1 MSTAGCMEHHWLV
14 KKAGRQVDQSIG
26 TWPRWNFHLISDNL
40 LCRLVSKAVLQTSL
54 QWGILAKRDLK
65 FLIDLVHCT
74 FLCPIWASEQAKDTE
89 WAAFCSS
96 RFSFDLITGNSVM
109 YILLNADE
117 CMDQQGG
124 IATRSLRCC
133 SRRDLTSWHG
143 KEAFESSVLQVWL
156 FVAVPVLFHLLYYA
170 CQTVVGTCRITCAW
184 RKLPN
189 FGSRKVS
196 WRLFTSSHF
205 AFLESLVTLKLQWS
219 QSCQA
224 VFRNTGERFGSP
236 ADSGEPAL
244 VCSLALHSCPPKVA
258 VFGLIGLIFLSEGL
272 RTLCRASGWDRAQAR
287 NCECSSLA
295 GATFC
300 FPAALRQF
308 TDLKDTESAAALF
321 EACNLA
327 ANVLRFFS
335 SVANGQY
342 LSFF

>member
-1 MSTAGCMEHHWLV
+1 MQTSAW
-14 KKAGRQVDQSIG
+14 I
-26 TWPRWNFHLISDNL
+26 
-40 LCRLVSKAVLQTSL
+40 SKAELLHEVCVVVAAEISHLGMEKKRLSPVFSKFGFLL
-54 QWGILAKRDLK
+54 QWL
-65 FLIDLVHCT
+65 
-74 FLCPIWASEQAKDTE
+74 
-89 WAAFCSS
+89 
-96 RFSFDLITGNSVM
+96 SV
-109 YILLNADE
+109 
-117 CMDQQGG
+117 
-124 IATRSLRCC
+124 
-133 SRRDLTSWHG
+133 
-143 KEAFESSVLQVWL
+143 
-156 FVAVPVLFHLLYYA
+156 FHLLYCA

-327 ANVLRFFS
+327 ANVLRLFS